1 MGLNVSMDYN
11 FRLENRENLRNAAK
25 NILDNGGAPSEATQR
40 IIDKTLFEK
49 QEINPQLSII
59 KASTQISVN
68 NTLKETLKYLK
79 SHANQKVH
87 KTPMLGDL
95 WNVFSANNE
104 ASEQNPYKGELIDF
118 KIDNNA
124 KNIFAA

>member
-79 SHANQKVH
+79 SHANQKVN

-118 KIDNNA
+118 
-124 KNIFAA
+124 

>member
-25 NILDNGGAPSEATQR
+25 NILDNSGAPSEATQR

-49 QEINPQLSII
+49 HEINPQLSII

-79 SHANQKVH
+79 SHANQNVH

>member
-79 SHANQKVH
+79 SHANKKVH

>member
-11 FRLENRENLRNAAK
+11 FQLENRENLRNAAR
-25 NILDNGGAPSEATQR
+25 NILGNSGAPSETTQK
-40 IIDKTLFEK
+40 IIDKTLFK
-49 QEINPQLSII
+49 RQEINPQLSVI

-79 SHANQKVH
+79 SHANQKAH

-104 ASEQNPYKGELIDF
+104 ASEQNPYRGELVDFQID
-118 KIDNNA
+118 KNA